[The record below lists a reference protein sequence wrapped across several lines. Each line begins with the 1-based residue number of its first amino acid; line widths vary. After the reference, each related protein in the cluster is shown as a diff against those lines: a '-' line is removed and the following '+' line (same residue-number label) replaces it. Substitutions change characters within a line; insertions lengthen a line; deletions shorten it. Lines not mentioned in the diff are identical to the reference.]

1 MSNDHPIERLLR
13 PIAEYNAA
21 TVSGVAAGLS
31 VTAPYYWMMTEPVS
45 YACASAFSYI
55 GYKYLDDALRLSKYQ
70 RNIKTLKPYSIK
82 PADLPVSKSKS
93 FLGQGY
99 RWQSIHTQRL
109 YDTTKPENEDYTKP
123 PARYEWARRKEV
135 NWENT
140 FGLSM
145 IAKALRNQSPY
156 NPLKLLDLTP
166 YPDIGGTAAIHGVGA
181 DEENETYWDLGE
193 RNGHAIVLGT
203 TRVGKTRLEEVLVAG
218 DIRRGNNCVIVIDP
232 KGDGELFR
240 RMYVEAKRAGR
251 EDDFYF
257 FHLGYPEASCRYN
270 PVGEFQRITE
280 VAGKTTAQLG
290 DEGNSSA
297 FKAFSWRFVNVVARA
312 LVDVGVRPTIDNI
325 NHYVQDLEDLLYLYA
340 KKAFQAVDDDPESL
354 IEERA
359 AMVRDKHPMVE
370 RKGKTKTTVAIIDL
384 MKELLPKDNLGR
396 QLLLASN
403 YERSFYE
410 KLVASLLPFLDKMN
424 TDKIGKLLSPE
435 YFNEEDPRPILSWR
449 EVIQRRGIVYIG
461 LDGLTDREVATA
473 VGNAMFN
480 DLVSNAGL
488 MYKHGKDVGLPSLD
502 GSKKLKFPEIY
513 LHADE
518 FNSLV
523 GDEFVPMVNQS
534 GGAGVRICA
543 YTQTLQ
549 DIDAKFGSTT
559 GNPKSM
565 QIIGNFNT
573 TIMMRVQNE
582 ETASLLTSR
591 LPKVP
596 VKEATLVSGASK
608 KDGTGVGRF
617 DDQNQDRISEDK
629 VPMVEPY
636 HVTSLPKGHAFVLK
650 NGNQLFKVRLPLFD
664 DKGEDIELPQNLV
677 DICADMN
684 ERYRTGEL
692 WWEEAA

>member
-1 MSNDHPIERLLR
+1 MSHDYPIERLLR

-21 TVSGVAAGLS
+21 MVAGVAAGLS
-31 VTAPYYWMMTEPVS
+31 VAAPDYWMMTEPVS
-45 YACASAFSYI
+45 YGCAIAFGYISYR
-55 GYKYLDDALRLSKYQ
+55 YLDDALRLSQYQ
-70 RNIKTLKPYSIK
+70 SNIKRLKSYAIK
-82 PADLPVSKSKS
+82 PTNLPISKSAS

-109 YDTTKPENEDYTKP
+109 YDTTKPENELYITP

-135 NWENT
+135 KWENT
-140 FGLSM
+140 VGLAL
-145 IAKALRNQSPY
+145 IAKALSNQSPY
-156 NPLKLLDLTP
+156 NPLQLLDLPP
-166 YPDIGGTAAIHGVGA
+166 YPDIGGSAAIHGVGA
-181 DEENETYWDLGE
+181 DEEHETYWDLGE

-218 DIRRGNNCVIVIDP
+218 DIRRGDNVVIVIDP

-240 RMYVEAKRAGR
+240 RMYTEAKRAGR

-257 FHLGYPEASCRYN
+257 FHLGYPEVSCRYN

-280 VAGKTTAQLG
+280 VAGKTTAQLD
-290 DEGNSSA
+290 DEGDSSA

-312 LVDVGVRPTIDNI
+312 LVDIGVRPTIDRI
-325 NHYVQDLEDLLYLYA
+325 NHYVQDLEELLYLYA
-340 KKAFQAVDDDPESL
+340 KKALQAVDDDPGSL
-354 IEERA
+354 IAERA
-359 AMVRDKHPMVE
+359 SMVRDRHPMVE

-384 MKELLPKDNLGR
+384 MKELLPQDDLGR
-396 QLLLASN
+396 QLLLAN
-403 YERSFYE
+403 HYDNAYYE
-410 KLVASLLPFLDKMN
+410 KLIASLLPFLDKMN
-424 TDKIGKLLSPE
+424 SDKLGKLLSPE
-435 YFNEEDPRPILSWR
+435 YFNAADPRPILSWR
-449 EVIQRRGIVYIG
+449 DVIQRRGVVYIG
-461 LDGLTDREVATA
+461 LDALTDRVVATA

-480 DLVSNAGL
+480 DLVSIAGL
-488 MYKHGKDVGLPSLD
+488 MYKHGKNVGLPALD
-502 GSKKLKFPEIY
+502 GSKALKFPEIY

-549 DIDAKFGSTT
+549 DIDAKFGHTT
-559 GNPKSM
+559 GNPQSM

-582 ETASLLTSR
+582 ETASLLTTR

-608 KDGTGVGRF
+608 KDGAGIGRF

-629 VPMVEPY
+629 VPMIEPY
-636 HVTSLPKGHAFVLK
+636 HITSLPKGHAFVLK

-664 DKGEDIELPQNLV
+664 DEDDVELPQNLV

-684 ERYRTGEL
+684 ERYHTGEL
-692 WWEEAA
+692 WWEDMT